1 MPSVED
7 FNVEKAELAG
17 EPVTFTTYKIGSV
30 FHCVIANVSP
40 GANIARARAATRDEA
55 LDIAREKAER
65 RLKG

>member
-7 FNVEKAELAG
+7 YNVENTELSG
-17 EPVTFTTYKIGSV
+17 EPVTMTTYRIGEV

-40 GANIARARAATRDEA
+40 GANIARARAKTRDEA

-65 RLKG
+65 RLKS